1 MEYSNNKKF
10 ANLLSNYV
18 LTKLNGQHED
28 FKRKSFT
35 KLPSADIPIG
45 ILFGKELN
53 EKEYGKQDENQKE
66 NIDTFYKFNSNS
78 VKFILK
84 DLNIPL
90 KIKPKLSVYYR
101 VLPTFEEQKKEI
113 EGKTTYDDYY
123 VLARIW
129 KRKDVEFEE
138 ITFENFKQSIS
149 LKFDK
154 IVEEIYDDPDS
165 YKEGF
170 RIKKELM
177 ESKEEYDKFI
187 ENKKKEKIK
196 NPVSLNWECELE
208 VNNEEFIQ
216 NNEGV
221 KLVEVSIYNQTQDTT
236 ATTTALNT
244 FEPAIF
250 NPILEIKSEQEII
263 PFFYTYEYEGKQK
276 NYESYFRCNNCQA
289 IFNEDENLII
299 TQAYGEF
306 EEKKIIPKSN
316 IEDID
321 ISFEKMASK
330 ENTEELTLI
339 LNRIDD
345 FYNYCNEN
353 NTDSFEN
360 LTNFLNMRN
369 KFQKGIN
376 LLKKNNNVN
385 NAFKLMN
392 KTFAEKSKKSDY
404 NSWRLFQIVFIVSEI
419 PDIVNEENRETCDL
433 LHVSTGGGK
442 SEAYFGI
449 VIFTIFYDRIRGKE
463 FGVSAIT
470 KFPLRMLSVQQLQRI
485 ALLFIFAEEIRK
497 EEKLPGDPFSI
508 AYFVG
513 SQEDEFPRHN
523 RSIRR
528 NIEKAEKDGEKVP
541 GKIINK
547 CPICDGNVILSI
559 NESNS
564 TIIHKCENCGKIFRL
579 YYSDDEIYRILPTFI
594 VATVDKFAGI
604 SMNRR
609 VKNIFGGRI
618 DKADCGHGF
627 IPHNDS
633 CEFEEGRRKHCK
645 SKGKEF
651 KVKFNTGPT
660 LIIQDEMHL
669 VREGFGTI
677 DSHFETLTETL
688 QQEMGG
694 QKFKN
699 IVMTATVT
707 GAKNQI
713 KNLYNKKLNIFP
725 PKLKDNMGNE
735 FFFEQLKDNENN
747 DIIQRKIIGL
757 KPNSANMMIILFI
770 LRYIADFINFV
781 ENDMETFS
789 TENSIDQEELEEIIT
804 FYKTMLTYHNKKEN
818 VHTLNFHMDNY
829 VNKLTNYSFESRPL
843 TGDNDLD
850 YIKETIS
857 QINNFNNEEKLHVV
871 HATNIVS
878 HGVDIDRWNLMIFEG
893 MPRNTAEYIQ
903 SLSRVGRKHYG
914 IVFLTFDPR
923 RTRDLSFFKHFNEY
937 HDILE
942 YKVEPV
948 PLARWAKLGIK
959 QTITS
964 IFTGS
969 ILNYLSNKL
978 GMPIYNINQVREVL
992 IEENNRKLLMNFIN
1006 KSYATFIPDCDD
1018 DIKELI
1024 ENDIGERINYLIN
1037 YTGTQTSFFP
1047 NALKDC
1053 ENKYYRTQFGMRGI
1067 QDEIQLTPYKRDFNF
1082 RKSLRGR

>member
-10 ANLLSNYV
+10 ADLLSNYV
-18 LTKLNGQHED
+18 LNKLNGQHED
-28 FKRKSFT
+28 FKRRLFT

-45 ILFGKELN
+45 TLFGKN
-53 EKEYGKQDENQKE
+53 INKVQEKNQE
-66 NIDTFYKFNSNS
+66 ETIDTIYKFNSNS

-90 KIKPKLSVYYR
+90 TIKPKLSLYYR
-101 VLPTFEEQKKEI
+101 VIPTFEEQKKEI
-113 EGKTTYDDYY
+113 KDKITYDDHY
-123 VLARIW
+123 VLARVW
-129 KRKDVEFEE
+129 KRKDIEFDE
-138 ITFENFKQSIS
+138 ITFDNFNQKIP
-149 LKFDK
+149 LNFDK
-154 IVEEIYDDPDS
+154 IIEEIYNDPDT
-165 YKEGF
+165 YKSGF

-177 ESKEEYDKFI
+177 ESKEDYDEFI
-187 ENKKKEKIK
+187 KKKKKEKIK
-196 NPVSLNWECELE
+196 DPISLNWECELE
-208 VNNEEFIQ
+208 VSNEEFHQ
-216 NNEGV
+216 KGDKV
-221 KLVEVSIYNQTQDTT
+221 KLVEVSIYNQTPDTT
-236 ATTTALNT
+236 STSTALNT
-244 FEPAIF
+244 IEPALF
-250 NPILEIKSEQEII
+250 NPQLKINPKQEII
-263 PFFYTYEYEGKQK
+263 PFYYTYEYEGKSK
-276 NYESYFRCNNCQA
+276 PYESYFRCNNCQA
-289 IFNEDENLII
+289 IFDESKNLII
-299 TQAYGEF
+299 TQSYGEF
-306 EEKKIIPKSN
+306 EEKKIVPKSN
-316 IEDID
+316 IEEID

-330 ENTEELTLI
+330 ENTKELNII
-339 LNRIDD
+339 LNKIDD

-376 LLKKNNNVN
+376 LLNERDEVN
-385 NAFKLMN
+385 KAFQLMN

-419 PDIVNEENRETCDL
+419 SDIVNEENRDICDL

-449 VIFTIFYDRIRGKE
+449 VIFTIFFDRLRGKE

-497 EEKLPGDPFSI
+497 EEKLMGDPFSI

-528 NIEKAEKDGEKVP
+528 DIEKAEKDGEKIS

-547 CPICDGNVILSI
+547 CPICDGKVILGI
-559 NESNS
+559 NENNS
-564 TIIHKCENCGKIFRL
+564 TIIHKCENCGRIFRL
-579 YYSDDEIYRILPTFI
+579 YYSDDEIYRMLPTFI

-609 VKNIFGGRI
+609 MKNIFGGKI
-618 DKADCGHGF
+618 DKSDCGHGF

-633 CEFEEGRRKHCK
+633 CEFEEGRRNHCR
-645 SKGKEF
+645 SKGQEF
-651 KVKFNTGPT
+651 KVKHNTGPT

-713 KNLYNKKLNIFP
+713 KNLYNKELNIFP
-725 PKLKDNMGNE
+725 PKLKDNNGNE
-735 FFFEQLKDNENN
+735 FFFEQLKDDNN
-747 DIIQRKIIGL
+747 NNIIQRKIIGL
-757 KPNSANMMIILFI
+757 KPNAPNTKIVLYT
-770 LRYIADFINFV
+770 LRYIVEFISTV
-781 ENDMETFS
+781 EEDITTFTKKYGFKIEDM
-789 TENSIDQEELEEIIT
+789 QEILKL
-804 FYKTMLTYHNKKEN
+804 YKTLLTYHNKKED
-818 VHTLNFHMDNY
+818 VHSVNFHIDDY
-829 VNKLTNYSFESRPL
+829 VNKQTNYELESRPL

-850 YIKETIS
+850 YIKETIN
-857 QINNFNNEEKLHVV
+857 IVDEFDETKKLHAV

-878 HGVDIDRWNLMIFEG
+878 HGVDIDRWNIMVFEG
-893 MPRNTAEYIQ
+893 MPRSTAEYIQ
-903 SLSRVGRKHYG
+903 SLSRIGRKYYG
-914 IVFLTFDPR
+914 IAFLTFDSKK
-923 RTRDLSFFKHFNEY
+923 TRDLSFFKHFNEY

-964 IFTGS
+964 LFNAS
-969 ILNYLSNKL
+969 ILNYLSNEL
-978 GMPIYNINQVREVL
+978 DTPIYNIDQVREAL
-992 IEENNRKLLMNFIN
+992 TNEKNIDLLMEFIN
-1006 KSYATFIPDCDD
+1006 KSYVTFIDDCDNETKSSIEE
-1018 DIKELI
+1018 DI
-1024 ENDIGERINYLIN
+1024 NERIKYLIN
-1037 YTGTQTSFFP
+1037 YTGTQTNFFP

-1082 RKSLRGR
+1082 RKSLKKG